1 MSNLEI
7 QSINLWLSKIHHNKD
22 TSKSQRANKAKTIL
36 QLKYQKIGN
45 GRQRIVYDLNNG
57 YVLKVALTK
66 KGIQCNKREFK
77 IYNHCRADLR
87 KHLCPVKEVGRFWII
102 MEKMDIKVPNGIY
115 NKEVTQLKNKFL
127 AAGIRPRD
135 MGNSNIRLSKKG
147 KITVID
153 YGHFIM
159 D

>member
-1 MSNLEI
+1 
-7 QSINLWLSKIHHNKD
+7 
-22 TSKSQRANKAKTIL
+22 
-36 QLKYQKIGN
+36 
-45 GRQRIVYDLNNG
+45 
-57 YVLKVALTK
+57 
-66 KGIQCNKREFK
+66 
-77 IYNHCRADLR
+77 
-87 KHLCPVKEVGRFWII
+87 